1 MAHSTR
7 IGNIGV
13 RSARD
18 KVGAHIL
25 SSMVKHL
32 ISASLLSL
40 PFFTVTATAQ
50 QPVVFTP
57 GTGGTAVPGQSSPVP
72 APVAAPAYDPSEGN
86 IPAALQRWKMLS
98 QSSNYS
104 FNDYATFLMA
114 FPDWPDS
121 DEMRRNAE
129 GAINPLSTS
138 PNQVVAYFDRLT
150 PLTNSGRAKFA
161 IALDATGD
169 RVRAEAMAREAWRGG
184 ILTDDEEARL
194 VRIAGT
200 KFTPTDHDARVDR
213 LLWSSATTSAS
224 RWIAYTSPAR
234 RPAFYAALA
243 ARTNSP
249 DAAMR
254 VQEAGLSANGEASL
268 LAARADALRTSGNS
282 YAARELLA
290 SRSSLVSPAPVL
302 KDWYKLLLDHAQAAA
317 NDGQYEVAY
326 RIASR
331 IDDAAPP
338 GLVMLDQDLTTRDR
352 YTSLAWLAGSTA
364 LERLGRPRD
373 AVTMFTRYAAAA
385 KSPQTRSKG
394 LHWAGKAAARA
405 GDSAG
410 AANYYN
416 QAAIYYDTFF
426 GQLSLEQLNR
436 PLPPVPGTAISPPPI
451 ADANAPAVYRAA
463 ALASKYGSWKDQ
475 SNFLR
480 AISARA
486 KTPTEF
492 INAIALS
499 NKIGRPDLKVMAGRN
514 ARYFGYADLVGIGY
528 PTVSVPASQS
538 HNWTLAHAIMRQES
552 QFDRAAV
559 SRAGARGLMQLMPGT
574 ARETSG
580 KIAMA
585 YRPEALTVDTDYNIA
600 LGSTYIQRML
610 DYYGGSYPLAIA
622 AYNGGPGNVNKW
634 LKAYGDPRTGEIGI
648 LEWIEKIPLSETRD
662 YVQRVLENAVMYDH
676 IYPDRARYKK
686 AYPLSHYLGKST
698 PG

>member
-1 MAHSTR
+1 
-7 IGNIGV
+7 
-13 RSARD
+13 
-18 KVGAHIL
+18 
-25 SSMVKHL
+25 MVKHL
-32 ISASLLSL
+32 ISASLLIA
-40 PFFTVTATAQ
+40 PFNTAASAQ
-50 QPVVFTP
+50 QAPVIFTP
-57 GTGGTAVPGQSSPVP
+57 GTGGTAVPGQSSPMP
-72 APVAAPAYDPSEGN
+72 APIFAPAYDPSEGN
-86 IPAALQRWKMLS
+86 IPAALQRWKLLS
-98 QSSNYS
+98 QSNKYS
-104 FNDYATFLMA
+104 FSDYATFLMA

-121 DEMRRNAE
+121 EEMRRNAE
-129 GAINPLSTS
+129 NAINPLATS
-138 PNQVVAYFDRLT
+138 ANQVVAYFDRLT
-150 PLTNSGRAKFA
+150 PLTNAGRAKFA

-169 RVRAEAMAREAWRGG
+169 RARAQAIAREAWRGG
-184 ILTDDEEARL
+184 ALTDDDEVRL
-194 VRIAGT
+194 VRIAGNKLT
-200 KFTPTDHDARVDR
+200 AVDHDARVDR
-213 LLWSSATTSAS
+213 LLWSSATTAAS
-224 RWIAYTSPAR
+224 RWVANTSPSR
-234 RPAFYAALA
+234 RQAFYAALA
-243 ARTNSP
+243 TRSKSP
-249 DAAMR
+249 DAAIR
-254 VQEAGLSANGEASL
+254 VQEAGSSANAETSL
-268 LAARADALRTSGNS
+268 LAARVDALRTSGNS

-290 SRSSLVSPAPVL
+290 SRANLVSPAPVL

-373 AVTMFTRYAAAA
+373 AVTMFSRYTAAA

-410 AANYYN
+410 ATNYYN
-416 QAAIYYDTFF
+416 QAAAYYDTFF
-426 GQLSLEQLNR
+426 GQLSLEQLGR
-436 PLPPVPGTAISPPPI
+436 PLPPVPGTAISPPTI
-451 ADANAPAVYRAA
+451 ADATAPAVYRAA
-463 ALASKYGSWKDQ
+463 ALATKYGSWKDQ

-480 AISARA
+480 AITKNA
-486 KTPTEF
+486 KTPADH
-492 INAIALS
+492 IAAIALS

-528 PTVSVPASQS
+528 PTVNVPASQS

-559 SRAGARGLMQLMPGT
+559 SHAGARGLMQLMPGT

-580 KIAMA
+580 KISMA
-585 YRPEALTVDTDYNIA
+585 YRPEALTVDTDYNIS

-634 LKAYGDPRTGEIGI
+634 LKAYGDPRTGQIGI
-648 LEWIEKIPLSETRD
+648 MEWIEKIPLNETRD
-662 YVQRVLENAVMYDH
+662 YVYRVLENAVMYDH
-676 IYPDRARYKK
+676 LHPEKARVRS
-686 AYPLSHYLGKST
+686 ATPLSTYLGKST